1 MPSGFRSVDKD
12 LFCICSSVMSL
23 LLCTIQG
30 WGIPVLNLELT
41 WLEFC
46 SNASDALD
54 KLRFL
59 SVTDTSMLDANP
71 NLEIRIKADHDAG
84 ILTIT

>member
-1 MPSGFRSVDKD
+1 LADADDILIRTLFPICRLSLPSITTQC
-12 LFCICSSVMSL
+12 L
-23 LLCTIQG
+23 
-30 WGIPVLNLELT
+30 GILNREMR

-46 SNASDALD
+46 SNSSDALD

-59 SVTDTSMLDANP
+59 SVTDPSLLEANP

-84 ILTIT
+84 TITIT